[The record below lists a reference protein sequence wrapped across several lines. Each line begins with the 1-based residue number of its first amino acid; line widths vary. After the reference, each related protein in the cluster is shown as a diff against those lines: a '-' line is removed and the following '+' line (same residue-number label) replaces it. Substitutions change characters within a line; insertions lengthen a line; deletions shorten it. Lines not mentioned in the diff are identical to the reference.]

1 MSAQVCVMFS
11 GPALSFLIYENTN
24 SICDQEGF
32 LVGEIINHVRNTI
45 SDAQISNQQMETL
58 ISVNCLVP
66 LPSTVPFYNSIGKIN
81 KQKLKLFIGEM
92 EGDIVGWYTFR
103 RNAALVPHLRDKL
116 LHKQLQTMLPNLSSE
131 LFMMGILNTVVSNS
145 GSTHTFNHK
154 FVRYRNRNYEAL
166 PVQVLNLGE
175 THSEYTTV
183 PVTAGLS
190 ESFGKLIRTVEI
202 SDKECDVFV
211 MCRIQKSLQ
220 EHLKKISSALK
231 ESENRASQLEME
243 VESLR
248 ISNDDL
254 SNELLLPQLL
264 QDGGCKT
271 DQLVP
276 LQVPITPVLLK
287 NDKVDLIAD
296 EDTSS
301 KKKQN
306 KSSQGAMEDP
316 FSYVTEMKLEMTP
329 QQTPSGSGGARVS
342 ERGRGRGRGTT
353 VRESQKRQTQ
363 SRSEISDKQEVSPS
377 LRRRGPSPSLTTTP
391 SGRTMSVPTKQRS
404 YATVARK
411 LSDNNESVAKSPA
424 VSTNGS
430 PSESNTQ
437 EQ

>member
-1 MSAQVCVMFS
+1 MSTSVGVMFS

-45 SDAQISNQQMETL
+45 SDAQISNEQMETL

-81 KQKLKLFIGEM
+81 KQKLKVFIGEM
-92 EGDIVGWYTFR
+92 EGDVVGWYTFR

-116 LHKQLQTMLPNLSSE
+116 LHKQLQTMFPNLSSE
-131 LFMMGILNTVVSNS
+131 LFMMGLLNTVVSNS

-166 PVQVLNLGE
+166 PVQILNLGE

-190 ESFGKLIRTVEI
+190 ESFRALLKTAEN
-202 SDKECDVFV
+202 SDKENYKSAMCDL
-211 MCRIQKSLQ
+211 QDSLK
-220 EHLKKISSALK
+220 EHLKKISSKLK
-231 ESENRASQLEME
+231 ASENRASQLEME

-264 QDGGCKT
+264 QDCGCKT

-276 LQVPITPVLLK
+276 LQTPITPVLLK
-287 NDKVDLIAD
+287 NDKVDLIDD

-306 KSSQGAMEDP
+306 KSSQEVTEDP
-316 FSYVTEMKLEMTP
+316 FSYVTQMKLEMSS
-329 QQTPSGSGGARVS
+329 QQSPFGSGGARGS
-342 ERGRGRGRGTT
+342 ERGRGRGRGITL
-353 VRESQKRQTQ
+353 RESQKRQSQTKT
-363 SRSEISDKQEVSPS
+363 EISDRQEGSPS

-391 SGRTMSVPTKQRS
+391 SPRATPVPTKQRS

-411 LSDNNESVAKSPA
+411 LAENNEVVSKSSSVSA
-424 VSTNGS
+424 NGS
-430 PSESNTQ
+430 SSESNTQ